1 MAASLPDRVLVRVE
15 AVVWRCEGGGEEE
28 GEGREQRRSLHVQS
42 HSEWAPANIGPYS
55 QAYTVRSMCVCVC
68 VEREGGRGR
77 ERERERERER
87 DKPTKLKLERGILC
101 SYLPSVW
108 MLSMTEFSMDTKIPH
123 IPEIN
128 FLWILGLP

>member
-55 QAYTVRSMCVCVC
+55 QAYTVRSMCVCMW
-68 VEREGGRGR
+68 
-77 ERERERERER
+77 RERER

-101 SYLPSVW
+101 SYLPSIW
-108 MLSMTEFSMDTKIPH
+108 MLSMTEFSMDTEIPH

-128 FLWILGLP
+128 FLWIPGLP